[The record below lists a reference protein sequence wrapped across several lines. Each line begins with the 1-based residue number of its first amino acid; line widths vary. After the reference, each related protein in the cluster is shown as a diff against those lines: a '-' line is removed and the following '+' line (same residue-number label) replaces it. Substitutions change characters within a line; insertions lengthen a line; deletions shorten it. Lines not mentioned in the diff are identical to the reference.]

1 MEIYVFF
8 DKISKAVLRLE
19 KLYVETLNFKESIYS
34 ITQPKSPFYS
44 KIKIQNNN
52 KSDNFSKYI
61 ELLETFNV
69 NERLSNLEKTISNGK
84 KFLKMKELE
93 LRKSKEC
100 EDRIYCLSVLDK
112 KSVLDISFIV
122 GYQKSAVYSIL
133 RKIKAELR
141 KNEINVF

>member
-93 LRKSKEC
+93 K
-100 EDRIYCLSVLDK
+100 
-112 KSVLDISFIV
+112 
-122 GYQKSAVYSIL
+122 
-133 RKIKAELR
+133 
-141 KNEINVF
+141 VF